1 MKKKS
6 LSFSPITLP
15 ILLFG
20 GLLGGSCQQESSAES
35 STAANNPIFGATSGA
50 SEATHVLKN
59 LDIMAQDL
67 RIMRRDYVD
76 SHLFQEA
83 RLDKMFMGITKRLE
97 EDVDELRLVR
107 NEQVLYVTVGTT
119 TKEFNIPKISK
130 LGDLYKVMLPIAA
143 FLDENLSKEVDRAEV
158 EYSIINGAFS
168 ALDPHTLLLPPVQA
182 AEMDVD
188 NSGEFGGLGI
198 EIYVEEGELTV
209 RRPIEDTP
217 ASRAG
222 LQADDKIIQIEEYST
237 INMDVMEAVSVL
249 RGRVGDPVTIHVMR
263 KGWKEPQ
270 EFTIVRGRIK
280 IDPVKVELLSGNIAY
295 VRIQSFNA
303 NVSDDMNAYLDD
315 LQEKI
320 TLNGVILDLRYNP
333 GGYLSQARYV
343 SDKFIS
349 EGVLVSTVE
358 GSARSEEFYR
368 ATEEGSITD
377 VPMAV
382 LINGNSASASEI
394 VAGAIRNHNR
404 GIIIGER
411 SFGKGSVQQLHRN
424 DDGSKLKIT
433 IAQYLTPGK
442 RSIQS
447 VGIPPDI
454 ALHRSIIEKE
464 DEEELISLYWE
475 DFVQKERDLEHHLS
489 NEDVIDGK
497 ETYHLRYLQPEDYN
511 ANKIDPKTDW
521 QVQFARR
528 VIQKEGRDTRN
539 ATLSSLARLI
549 DTEQK
554 KEDQNIL
561 KAFSNLDRDWTSGD
575 NPPTSKFQV
584 RVEIKGVDSFVAGEE
599 KEVSFVITNTSK
611 SPLHQISLWT
621 ESDNGVMD
629 QREVYVGRL
638 KPGETVTK
646 KKSIRFPYGYSAE
659 KGEFSLIVRDQ
670 DDKELKRFDE
680 FYIVKEN
687 ERPIFGY
694 DVTFFD
700 DGSGES
706 KGNGDGIP
714 QEGEII
720 EVEVKLRNIGYGN
733 AVRPFVSLKNKAR
746 KYLNLQKG
754 NLELGVWQDAKGE
767 SCTKGSVD
775 CYNIIQPKEEYTGRL
790 RFEVREGFASVQD
803 KPYML
808 LQIGDNYAYDYNTIR
823 AGFSS
828 YFRLEDRIDVLPK
841 VSLSNLSKQQ
851 PLIRITKKPDVTSE
865 DTISFLSGVVEDDR
879 AIKQLMVFHN
889 DVKIFYQGENQD
901 ITNLPFGVE
910 SKLEEGMNRFSFLA
924 KDKEGLT
931 TTQTVHVYKPKER

>member
-1 MKKKS
+1 MQKKI
-6 LSFSPITLP
+6 FSSPLRI
-15 ILLFG
+15 FA
-20 GLLGGSCQQESSAES
+20 LLGLASVLGIACQQESSAES
-35 STAANNPIFGATSGA
+35 STAANNPTFGSSTGTSSA
-50 SEATHVLKN
+50 SHN
-59 LDIMAQDL
+59 LQNLEVMAQDL

-76 SHLFQEA
+76 SHLFQEE
-83 RLDKMFMGITKRLE
+83 RLDEMFMGITKALE
-97 EDVDELRLVR
+97 GDVDELRIVR
-107 NEQVLYVTVGTT
+107 NEQILYVTVGTT
-119 TKEFNIPKISK
+119 TQEFDIPKISK
-130 LGDLYKVMLPIAA
+130 LGDLYKVMLPIAK
-143 FLDENLSKEVDRAEV
+143 FLDQNLSKDVDRAEV
-158 EYSIINGAFS
+158 EYSIINGAFR

-222 LQADDKIIQIEEYST
+222 LQADDKIVQIEEYST

-280 IDPVKVELLSGNIAY
+280 IDPVKVELLSENIAY

-303 NVSDDMNAYLDD
+303 NVSDDMNSYLDD
-315 LQEKI
+315 LQEKYS
-320 TLNGVILDLRYNP
+320 LNGIILDLRYNP

-343 SDKFIS
+343 SDKFIDD
-349 EGVLVSTVE
+349 GVLVSTVE
-358 GSARSEEFYR
+358 GSARTEEFYR
-368 ATEEGSITD
+368 ATEENTITD

-442 RSIQS
+442 QSIQS

-464 DEEELISLYWE
+464 EEEELISLYWE
-475 DFVQKERDLEHHLS
+475 DFVQKERDLQHHLS
-489 NEDVIDGK
+489 NADVLDGK
-497 ETYHLRYLQPEDYN
+497 EAYHLRYLQPKEYN

-528 VIQKEGRDTRN
+528 ILKEKGRPYRN
-539 ATLSSLARLI
+539 STLASLASVI
-549 DTEQK
+549 ENEQK
-554 KEDQNIL
+554 REDINIR
-561 KAFSNLDRDWTSGD
+561 KAFSELGRDWSVGQNPVGD
-575 NPPTSKFQV
+575 KFQV
-584 RVEIKGVDSFVAGEE
+584 KVAVEGVDTFIAGEE
-599 KEVSFVITNTSK
+599 KDVVFQITNTSAV
-611 SPLHQISLWT
+611 PLHQISLWT

-629 QREVYVGRL
+629 QREVYVGSI
-638 KPGETVTK
+638 KAGQTITK
-646 KKSIRFPYGYSAE
+646 TKTLRFPYGYSSE
-659 KGEFSLIVRDQ
+659 KGEFSVIVRDQ
-670 DDKELKRFDE
+670 QEKEHMRMKQLYTVRGN
-680 FYIVKEN
+680 V
-687 ERPIFGY
+687 RPVFGY
-694 DVTFFD
+694 DVQFFD

-714 QEGEII
+714 QEGEVI
-720 EVEVKLRNIGYGN
+720 EVEVKLSNIGTGN
-733 AVRPFVSLKNKAR
+733 AIRPFVSLKNKAR
-746 KYLNLQKG
+746 RYLNLRKG
-754 NLELGVWQDAKGE
+754 NLELGVWQDKKGDT
-767 SCTKGSVD
+767 CTKGSLD
-775 CYNIIQPKEEYTGRL
+775 CYNIIKPQEEFSGRL
-790 RFEVREGFASVQD
+790 RFEVREGFDAVQD
-803 KPYML
+803 EPYML
-808 LQIGDNYAYDYNTIR
+808 IQIGDNYAYDYSTIR

-828 YFRLEDRIDVLPK
+828 YFRLEDRFDVIPK
-841 VSLSNLSKQQ
+841 KGFSPISKKQ
-851 PLIRITKKPDVTSE
+851 PFIRLTKQPQIQSE
-865 DTISFLSGVVEDDR
+865 EGISFVSGVVEDDR

-889 DVKIFYQGENQD
+889 EEKIFYQGEEKD
-901 ITNLPFGVE
+901 IKTLPFGVE
-910 SKLEEGMNRFSFLA
+910 SKLEDGMNRFSFLA

-931 TTQTVHVYKPKER
+931 TTQTVHVYKAKE